1 MRSYFEL
8 SQVRST
14 QTMYQSETCIKLI
27 KNTSFFL
34 RFGVILHSLLS
45 ITINGEHRFRQDPVE
60 LACGGKTIS
69 FTKSSF
75 LENGVRPLIDQVIFL
90 MCSCRCPIHVSLRLR
105 FIFNFIRTS
114 AGVGLKTIMLCIC
127 SEIVQ

>member
-1 MRSYFEL
+1 
-8 SQVRST
+8 
-14 QTMYQSETCIKLI
+14 MYWNLYKANSDEV

-45 ITINGEHRFRQDPVE
+45 IRINSERRFRQDPVE

-75 LENGVRPLIDQVIFL
+75 LKNEVRPLIDQVISL
-90 MCSCRCPIHVSLRLR
+90 MCACRCPIHVTLRLR
-105 FIFNFIRTS
+105 FSFNFIRTS
-114 AGVGLKTIMLCIC
+114 GGVGLNTIMLCIC
-127 SEIVQ
+127 SEKGQ